1 MKIQWHVDASD
12 VEKVQSFLKSH
23 QDSSL
28 VKERIA
34 LNLRDDKPAITKDE
48 FWYRMVVCLLMTQ
61 QRSGP
66 SSAVERFS
74 KQTPFPL
81 RYDVCVRQGDLLNSF
96 AWQEMTNFGRLNFS
110 GRTAGELVANLH
122 YLENNDGWHHTM
134 SALDKLRLNQTA
146 ECEREAAEFIDSKFD
161 GFGPKQSRNLLQSL
175 GLSRHEIPLDSR
187 ITKWLNDFG
196 FPVVP
201 RQNRWLIEII
211 TASCQPAF
219 NGFAMNAELCRVCST
234 QQSSPVTTR
243 VMDGRGHRL
252 ISDSFLR
259 FCRKSNCQSNRAV

>member
-12 VEKVQSFLKSH
+12 VEKVQSFLQSH

-34 LNLRDDKPAITKDE
+34 LNLRVDKPAITKDE

-66 SSAVERFS
+66 SSAVDRFS

-175 GLSRHEIPLDSR
+175 GLSRHEIPLDGR

-196 FPVVP
+196 FPVVLSAESLADRNYYSFVSAGFQRLCHECGIMP
-201 RQNRWLIEII
+201 CVLDAAIC
-211 TASCQPAF
+211 ASCDK
-219 NGFAMNAELCRVCST
+219 GSRTDEGV
-234 QQSSPVTTR
+234 V
-243 VMDGRGHRL
+243 
-252 ISDSFLR
+252 
-259 FCRKSNCQSNRAV
+259 